1 MASESGAE
9 DTALNRAVTAED
21 AAGLLDED
29 EVLEDA
35 PVSGANLAQTRWR
48 YNEIRELL
56 ETDERRNPASYTPE
70 FKFFQ
75 LIRLLERMQPERTPV
90 GRFNSPGRE
99 VVRFSVHQNLA
110 FPASQVQ
117 ELRWP
122 TPEEGS
128 KAPVMVVNFFGLTGP
143 MGVLPHYYTEL
154 IRDRLR
160 VRDRTMQDFFD
171 TFNHRMISLFY
182 QAWEKYRF
190 TIAYERPQLAHGEER
205 DRFSRILMDIIGI
218 GTQGL
223 ANRQK
228 VSDDSLLFYAGLL
241 SMHTR
246 PAAGLRQI
254 LWDYFDVP
262 VEVEEL
268 VGAWYALE
276 IPNQCKFD
284 RANTISEQMGVGAI
298 VGDEI
303 WDQQSGVLIRLGPL
317 TLKQYLDFLPTG
329 TAYEPLRAILRF
341 YAGWE
346 FDFQVQLV
354 LEREQT
360 PPCELGATGDRSPRL
375 GWVSW
380 SKNQA
385 MNRDPDDTILRI

>member
-9 DTALNRAVTAED
+9 DTALSRVAGEDLADGGLADQDEAVQD
-21 AAGLLDED
+21 VPPAGL
-29 EVLEDA
+29 
-35 PVSGANLAQTRWR
+35 NLAHARWR
-48 YNEIRELL
+48 YNEIRDLL
-56 ETDERRNPASYTPE
+56 ETDERRNPQSHTPE

-75 LIRLLERMQPERTPV
+75 LIRLLERMQPERAPV

-99 VVRFSVHQNLA
+99 IVRFSVHQNLA

-122 TPEEGS
+122 KPDETR
-128 KAPVMVVNFFGLTGP
+128 APVLVVNFFGLTGP

-171 TFNHRMISLFY
+171 IFNHRMISLFY

-190 TIAYERPQLAHGEER
+190 TIAYERPRLGQHEER
-205 DRFSRILMDIIGI
+205 DRFSRILMDIVGI

-223 ANRQK
+223 AGRQQI
-228 VSDDSLLFYAGLL
+228 SDDSLLFYAGLL

-246 PAAGLRQI
+246 PAAGLKQI

-262 VEVEEL
+262 VEVEQL
-268 VGAWYALE
+268 VGAWYPLE
-276 IPNQCKFD
+276 VPNQCKFD
-284 RANTISEQMGVGAI
+284 RANSVSEQMGVGAI

-303 WDQQSGVLIRLGPL
+303 WDQQSGVLVRLGPL
-317 TLKQYLDFLPTG
+317 TLRQYLDFLPTG
-329 TAYEPLRAILRF
+329 TAYAPLQAILRF

-354 LEREQT
+354 LQREQT
-360 PPCELGATGDRSPRL
+360 PPCELGASGDRSPRL

-380 SKNQA
+380 SKNQS